1 MELYF
6 NLLKRN
12 SLERGYYPEPTKII
26 MIVHPENIEVGKL
39 FDVSVGLRFSRVHV
53 ILAVISGIK
62 IQT

>member
-12 SLERGYYPEPTKII
+12 SPERGYYPEPTKII

-39 FDVSVGLRFSRVHV
+39 FDVSVGLRFSLVHV